1 MLDIALSIVLI
12 LCGVVLL
19 LIAAW
24 RDESGQ
30 IFPIMTLVSTIV
42 GFGIILFILVLEPT
56 SLEKCTEHCISYEL
70 VETVAENTDYT
81 REEVTDFFIIVND
94 DMEAW
99 DAIKLLDSSLT
110 DEQINAIMEISAM
123 KQEE

>member
-1 MLDIALSIVLI
+1 MLEIILSIIVMVFGVGIVLI
-12 LCGVVLL
+12 AGWEDQSGICPATLL
-19 LIAAW
+19 GSI
-24 RDESGQ
+24 
-30 IFPIMTLVSTIV
+30 II
-42 GFGIILFILVLEPT
+42 GFGIFLFTLFIKPT
-56 SLEKCTEHCISYEL
+56 PLEKCTEHYISYEL

-81 REEVTDFFIIVND
+81 VEEVTDFFIIVSD

>member
-1 MLDIALSIVLI
+1 MLEIILSIVLI
-12 LCGVVLL
+12 SLGIVLL
-19 LIAAW
+19 FVAGW
-24 RDESGQ
+24 EDQSG
-30 IFPIMTLVSTIV
+30 IFLVTLLGSILSGV
-42 GFGIILFILVLEPT
+42 GIFIFTLALEPT

-81 REEVTDFFIIVND
+81 IEEVTDFFIIVND

>member
-1 MLDIALSIVLI
+1 MDIALAIIFI
-12 LCGVVLL
+12 LF
-19 LIAAW
+19 A
-24 RDESGQ
+24 
-30 IFPIMTLVSTIV
+30 V
-42 GFGIILFILVLEPT
+42 GFLAAALWHDFEASIASLWGFSFLAIGLFLLHIGLEPT
-56 SLEKCTEHCISYEL
+56 SLEKCTEHYISYEL

-81 REEVTDFFIIVND
+81 IEEVTDFFIIVND
-94 DMEAW
+94 NMEAW

>member
-1 MLDIALSIVLI
+1 MGIFFAILAIIVAFAFLAVAFCSDFEASITSLWGI
-12 LCGVVLL
+12 GFLAIGLVLL
-19 LIAAW
+19 H
-24 RDESGQ
+24 S
-30 IFPIMTLVSTIV
+30 
-42 GFGIILFILVLEPT
+42 VLEPT
-56 SLEKCTEHCISYEL
+56 PLEKCTEHCISYEL

-81 REEVTDFFIIVND
+81 IEEVADFFIIVND
-94 DMEAW
+94 NMEAW